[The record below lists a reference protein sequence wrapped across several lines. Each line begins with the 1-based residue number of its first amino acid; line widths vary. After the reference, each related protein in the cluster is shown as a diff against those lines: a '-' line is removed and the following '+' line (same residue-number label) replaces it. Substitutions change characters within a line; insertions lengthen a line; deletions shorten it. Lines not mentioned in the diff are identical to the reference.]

1 MQKSL
6 TKDRVITKSGDANT
20 FARPRNTQLEGPVSL
35 QRRALLFLGAAELFR
50 LMVSLPCSSFAETST
65 QDYSSLAELTSLE
78 PIEKPLLVF
87 RDYRQESDQE
97 TRARI
102 MRDLRSRP
110 ALLKNIIKRL
120 DGEKQIRFTF
130 ESLEIKLLFVPEL
143 RTKYAQP
150 YKRFCTQVIDYLQ
163 QKTGLKSPYEQ
174 IINPLKEYPEIPLES
189 TYAYLVHQ
197 LGKEYRALCT
207 FSTEKGTSL
216 RYELEGSYFSD
227 HMGGVEVNIDSPC
240 EGTYILDR
248 KNYSIWQNRT
258 INLYSLLTVPVEE
271 TFHFIMGKYTDQK
284 ITAELQEKSNRSV
297 HEVEKVAKYWMS
309 VEEALVGGLSWSVMK
324 DFAKKFLRN
333 LPQSALRRAPSQKSR
348 VSQYAFRETGFSL
361 VKSLGFKEAIS
372 MYQNDPTDFC
382 RLLTKSQRV

>member
-6 TKDRVITKSGDANT
+6 AKELVITKSDDTNK
-20 FARPRNTQLEGPVSL
+20 FARSWNPPPEGPVSL
-35 QRRALLFLGAAELFR
+35 QRRAVLFLGAAELFR
-50 LMVSLPCSSFAETST
+50 LMVSFPCPSFAETST

-87 RDYRQESDQE
+87 RDYAKESDQE
-97 TRARI
+97 TKARL
-102 MRDLRSRP
+102 MRNLRSRP
-110 ALLKNIIKRL
+110 DLLKNIIKRL

-130 ESLEIKLLFVPEL
+130 ESLEIKLHFVPEL
-143 RTKYAQP
+143 RKKYAQP
-150 YKRFCTQVIDYLQ
+150 YKRFCTQVIDYWQ

-174 IINPLKEYPEIPLES
+174 IINPLQEYPEIPLKS

-207 FSTEKGTSL
+207 FSTAKGTSI

-227 HMGGVEVNIDSPC
+227 HVGGVEVTIDSPR

-258 INLYSLLTVPVEE
+258 MNLYSLLTVPVEE
-271 TFHFIMGKYTDQK
+271 TFHLVMGKYTDQK

-297 HEVEKVAKYWMS
+297 YEVEKVANYWMS
-309 VEEALVGGLSWSVMK
+309 VEEALVGGLSWSVMQ
-324 DFAKKFLRN
+324 DFAKKFLKN
-333 LPQSALRRAPSQKSR
+333 LPQSALRPAPSEKSR
-348 VSQYAFRETGFSL
+348 VSQYAFRETGFSV

-382 RLLTKSQRV
+382 RLLTKSQ